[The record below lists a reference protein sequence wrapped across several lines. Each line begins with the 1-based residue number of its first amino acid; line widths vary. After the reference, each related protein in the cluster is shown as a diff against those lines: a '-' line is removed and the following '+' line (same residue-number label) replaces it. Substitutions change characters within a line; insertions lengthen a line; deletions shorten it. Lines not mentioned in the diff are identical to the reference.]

1 MFALMA
7 FLRVWT
13 GATRHLID
21 SYGVYVPGSA
31 SNVHCLLWD
40 VFGPASGTGNNKHPL
55 RQGTLFDCDEGLR
68 EDLSFVPVP
77 SPSCES
83 LIKLWDTR

>member
-13 GATRHLID
+13 SAARRLID
-21 SYGVYVPGSA
+21 SHGVYVPGSA

-55 RQGTLFDCDEGLR
+55 RQGTLFNCDEGLR
-68 EDLSFVPVP
+68 GVW
-77 SPSCES
+77 SPSECKLIGASRGS
-83 LIKLWDTR
+83 LGV